1 MNAGACI
8 ALLQSQLQAL
18 GAAIEDER
26 LDDAATLMAEHAAQL
41 AALDL
46 TTLRLPQVRQL
57 EAILRGQLALQ
68 ATMGQRRDAARESIL
83 GERRAYRA
91 ADAYLL
97 AESLA

>member
-1 MNAGACI
+1 MTTGACI
-8 ALLQSQLQAL
+8 ALLQSELQAL
-18 GAAIEDER
+18 GEAIEEER
-26 LDDAATLMAEHAAQL
+26 LDDAARLMAAHAEHL

-46 TTLRLPQVRQL
+46 TTLQPPDVRQL
-57 EAILRGQLALQ
+57 EALLQGQLALQ
-68 ATMGQRRDAARESIL
+68 ATMGQRRDAARDGML